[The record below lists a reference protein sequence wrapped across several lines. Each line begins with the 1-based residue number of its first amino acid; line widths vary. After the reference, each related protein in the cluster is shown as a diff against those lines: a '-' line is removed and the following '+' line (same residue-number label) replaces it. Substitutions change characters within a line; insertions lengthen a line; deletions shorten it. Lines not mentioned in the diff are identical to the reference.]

1 MGEKRK
7 FFQFQNIS
15 KGSQPSTENLHPCQK
30 ARERL
35 LAKAYG
41 CDGPISLAMAA
52 SSLGCCHRG
61 RRWEPAGR
69 GTSPHHPCRDL
80 GPFAREG
87 LCVRQTVGLPPRSSG
102 KGLPL
107 LSCTAH
113 TQSSPPVPSSP
124 PQSENAHTYL
134 ADKTL
139 LSQETSNML
148 GPHFHA
154 GEECDLIFSLRPII
168 WSLPFTPPGHKEDL
182 SLSAKG
188 WVAVCGT
195 PQQDPPLLRPWCPW
209 HSAGLLSP
217 WVLRLLGPRS
227 GLPHDRSPR
236 ESRGSAEGAEPPGD
250 SAALAWYQSS
260 AWRSRINQCFGLVFG
275 YYGQYIKGI
284 YLRKCLSCQS
294 FPISSI
300 LNTPYNYWYYPG
312 KFSPW
317 SFLH

>member
-1 MGEKRK
+1 MDP
-7 FFQFQNIS
+7 S
-15 KGSQPSTENLHPCQK
+15 PWPWQPAVWAAATEGGDENLQGGEHHPTIL
-30 ARERL
+30 AETWVPL
-35 LAKAYG
+35 LVKG
-41 CDGPISLAMAA
+41 CV
-52 SSLGCCHRG
+52 CG
-61 RRWEPAGR
+61 RRWVCHHAAVGRVCLCSPA
-69 GTSPHHPCRDL
+69 L
-80 GPFAREG
+80 
-87 LCVRQTVGLPPRSSG
+87 
-102 KGLPL
+102 
-107 LSCTAH
+107 H